1 MAPTACQNLPLV
13 QLRKN
18 IENILTCFH
27 DVDPNDKKQNTL
39 KYEEDGLSL
48 A

>member
-1 MAPTACQNLPLV
+1 MAPTASQNLPPV

-27 DVDPNDKKQNTL
+27 DVDPQW
-39 KYEEDGLSL
+39 
-48 A
+48 